1 MCIKNIMTTLLVA
14 GATLWGTVPAA
25 SETAPLWTQPGWE
38 RITDEERQPAT
49 EQEIEQVMLPT
60 HNYNDVRYLT
70 GGFGVAE
77 RAWLAE
83 HGAAYPLRIE
93 FSRGLR
99 GEFVSDVKLTL
110 RDAQGR
116 VAFEAAS
123 DGPLMF
129 IDLPLG
135 RYSGEAVYA
144 GQSRH
149 FSVSVPRL
157 GQARININ
165 FP

>member
-1 MCIKNIMTTLLVA
+1 MCIKCIMITLLVA
-14 GATLWGTVPAA
+14 AATLWGTVSAA
-25 SETAPLWTQPGWE
+25 NETVPPWTQPGWE

-60 HNYNDVRYLT
+60 LNQNGVRYLT

-77 RAWLAE
+77 RAWLAK

-110 RDAQGR
+110 RDAQGQ
-116 VAFEAAS
+116 VVFEATS
-123 DGPLMF
+123 EGPLMY

-157 GQARININ
+157 GQARTYIN